1 LFLPAGSPIKKL
13 EMCRDYEMEKRHR
26 GVIRVVR
33 CPPVA
38 AALGCALILIAS
50 CAPAAAQQKRSKPQQ
65 PPKPAPAKP
74 VPADVMLK
82 IVRAEDERRYDND
95 LGVLLFD
102 KEMSVR
108 ERAALAAGR
117 IGDERAVASL
127 IALLQTDREESVRAR
142 AAFALGETESAAAA
156 AALAE
161 AAQKAKESDAVRA
174 RAVEALGKI
183 AAALPK
189 ADEARAKE
197 IGEVILK
204 TLEDER
210 RNSKPN
216 RQLVLLGLT
225 AALRARPA
233 GAGPIVA
240 RFLNA
245 TDARVRA
252 DAANTLSRLRS
263 KDGLAQLRA
272 LVVSDPDPV
281 VRANAARALGTA
293 EDAGAID
300 QLAARAVND
309 ADERVRVSAIRS
321 LGVLKDARAA
331 APLLQRAAA
340 LMPAHRAAKVNAGA
354 HPSENNELFEIATSL
369 GRLLANTNDERAVAW
384 LRTLRETEPAAPEV
398 ETAFARVAPFA
409 YLRETPFNRLADE
422 RARAETLRDWPRVSA
437 LSQALAEIA
446 GIKAEAAGSGI
457 VSLQAD
463 AQIILRSWID
473 DANLHQM
480 AAPDVLRALAA
491 FKPQDL
497 AQVLRRQLAAKD
509 VIVRATAAE
518 LLGET
523 EPDESNA
530 RMLAEALPVAA
541 RDELNDA
548 ALSILDSLARQKT
561 YAANEAIKTMLD
573 SPDALVRRRAAAL
586 LKANGAGDFSQ
597 RATIAHTRN
606 TDADYGRALSRLGR
620 SVRALVSTEK
630 GSFVIEL
637 LPDDAPLNVDNFVRL
652 AQTNYFNNVTF
663 HRVVPNFVVQGG
675 DPRGDGNGGPGYQIR
690 CEINEVPYE
699 RGAVGM
705 ALSGKDTGGSQW
717 FVTHSPQPHLD
728 GGYTVFGRVVSGMDV
743 VDRIA
748 RGDRILNVTITESAR
763 DASNKADKNSPGE
776 NGRKKRKGQP

>member
-1 LFLPAGSPIKKL
+1 VA
-13 EMCRDYEMEKRHR
+13 CRLS
-26 GVIRVVR
+26 G
-33 CPPVA
+33 A
-38 AALGCALILIAS
+38 AVLGCVLILGAWN
-50 CAPAAAQQKRSKPQQ
+50 APGQQKKSKQ
-65 PPKPAPAKP
+65 PPKPAPAKS

-102 KEMSVR
+102 KEMNVR

-127 IALLQTDREESVRAR
+127 TALLQTDKEESVRAR
-142 AAFALGETESAAAA
+142 AAFALGEIESVTAAGP
-156 AALAE
+156 LAE
-161 AAQKAKESDAVRA
+161 AAQKAKESNVVRA

-189 ADEARAKE
+189 SDEARAKE

-204 TLEDER
+204 ALEDER
-210 RNSKPN
+210 RNAKPA
-216 RQLVLLGLT
+216 RGLVLLGLT
-225 AALRARPA
+225 AALRAHPA
-233 GAGPIVA
+233 GAGPTA
-240 RFLNA
+240 SRFLNA

-272 LVVSDPDPV
+272 LVANDPDPV

-293 EDAGAID
+293 EDAGALD
-300 QLAARAVND
+300 QLAARATGD
-309 ADERVRVSAIRS
+309 TDERVRVSAIRS
-321 LGVLKDARAA
+321 LGSLKDARAA

-340 LMPAHRAAKVNAGA
+340 LMPAYRAAKTNAGA
-354 HPSENNELFEIATSL
+354 HPSETNELFEIATSL
-369 GRLLANTNDERAVAW
+369 GRLLANTNDERTVAW
-384 LRTLRETEPAAPEV
+384 LRTLREMEPAAPEV

-409 YLRETPFNRLADE
+409 YLRESPFNKLADE
-422 RARAETLRDWPRVSA
+422 RARAETLRDWRRVSA
-437 LSQALAEIA
+437 LAQALAEIA

-457 VSLQAD
+457 FSLQAD

-473 DANLHQM
+473 DANLHQL
-480 AAPDVLRALAA
+480 AAPDVLRALVA

-497 AQVLRRQLAAKD
+497 AQVLRRQLAARD
-509 VIVRATAAE
+509 VIARATAAE
-518 LLGET
+518 LLGEA

-530 RMLAEALPVAA
+530 HLLAEALPVAA

-573 SPDALVRRRAAAL
+573 SPDALVRRRAVAL

-597 RATIAHTRN
+597 RASVVRTRN

-620 SVRALVSTEK
+620 PVRALVSTEK
-630 GSFVIEL
+630 GTFVIEL
-637 LPDDAPLNVDNFVRL
+637 LPDEAVLSVDNFVRL
-652 AQTNYFNNVTF
+652 AQTNYFNGVTF

-743 VDRIA
+743 VDRIS
-748 RGDRILNVTITESAR
+748 RGDRILNVTITENAR
-763 DASNKADKNSPGE
+763 DAPTGADKNSPRE
-776 NGRKKRKGQP
+776 NGRQKRKGQP